1 MLQLHIINLVYLVI
15 LLAPGIVAGSIVIW
29 HTRSTLAIFK
39 TIFASLAVSFLMGV
53 TTLISGKLLS
63 PLLSGMLGSWIML
76 IDFAPLPTSE
86 FAWTLLSVDY
96 VMQCYRYS
104 IIAPIGSVAGAA
116 LSGMLLVVSH
126 QLNRTSQ
133 KFDSSLGIIATV
145 ATTLLGG
152 LMSLVSILSLSWL
165 GGQGIHLATNV
176 FGASFWANSW
186 NIYAMYGAWGI
197 LVLINSLFCGL
208 TCAFFGMKVA
218 KILT

>member
-1 MLQLHIINLVYLVI
+1 MLQLHIINLVYLII
-15 LLAPGIVAGSIVIW
+15 LLAPGVVAGSIVIW
-29 HTRSTLAIFK
+29 HTRSALAIFK

-53 TTLISGKLLS
+53 TTLISGKLLA

-86 FAWTLLSVDY
+86 FTWTLISADY
-96 VMQCYRYS
+96 LMQCYRYS
-104 IIAPIGSVAGAA
+104 IIAPIGTVAGAA

-126 QLNRTSQ
+126 KLNRTPE

-165 GGQGIHLATNV
+165 GWQGIHLATNI
-176 FGASFWANSW
+176 FGVELWTNTWS
-186 NIYAMYGAWGI
+186 IYALYGVWGI
-197 LVLINSLFCGL
+197 LILANALFCGL

-218 KILT
+218 RVFT